1 MKYVGRKLV
10 TMLITLLCISFL
22 VYLAF
27 DIIPGDA
34 ALAMLGTDVEP
45 ERLEVLREQMG
56 LNKPFL
62 ERYAL
67 WLSGFVKGDFGTSY
81 KYNMPVRDMILSK
94 LPITITMALI
104 SFAIMVVVSLP
115 IGIYTA
121 KHSGKWVDRVLMVV
135 IQIMMSVPH
144 FFMGIL
150 ITYVFGLVFK
160 LFTPG
165 GFISYE
171 TDFGGFM
178 KYLIFPC
185 IAIALPKIAMS
196 VKLLRSSC
204 IEEAKKDYTRTAYS
218 KGNNTNKV
226 LYKHVL
232 RNAMI
237 PIITLWGMT
246 LADMLVGS
254 IVIEQVFNIP
264 GIGRILLTSI
274 SYRDYPVVETII
286 VLIAFVVIAANF
298 CVDIIYQIV
307 DPRISI
313 DAKGRDS
320 LRKKE
325 KHIRQI

>member
-313 DAKGRDS
+313 DEKGWDS
-320 LRKKE
+320 L
-325 KHIRQI
+325 

>member
-218 KGNNTNKV
+218 KGNNTNKF

-313 DAKGRDS
+313 DEKGRDS
-320 LRKKE
+320 L
-325 KHIRQI
+325 

>member
-254 IVIEQVFNIP
+254 IAIEQVFNIP

-313 DAKGRDS
+313 DEKGRDS
-320 LRKKE
+320 L
-325 KHIRQI
+325 

>member
-45 ERLEVLREQMG
+45 ERLEVMREQMG

-313 DAKGRDS
+313 DEKGRDS
-320 LRKKE
+320 L
-325 KHIRQI
+325 

>member
-313 DAKGRDS
+313 DEKGRDS
-320 LRKKE
+320 L
-325 KHIRQI
+325 

>member
-178 KYLIFPC
+178 KYIIFPC
-185 IAIALPKIAMS
+185 ISIALPKIAMS

-313 DAKGRDS
+313 DEKGRDS
-320 LRKKE
+320 L
-325 KHIRQI
+325 

>member
-1 MKYVGRKLV
+1 
-10 TMLITLLCISFL
+10 MLITLLCISFL

-45 ERLEVLREQMG
+45 ERLEVMREQMG

-313 DAKGRDS
+313 DEKGRDS
-320 LRKKE
+320 L
-325 KHIRQI
+325 

>member
-121 KHSGKWVDRVLMVV
+121 KHSGKWGDRVLMVV

-313 DAKGRDS
+313 DEKGRDS
-320 LRKKE
+320 L
-325 KHIRQI
+325 